1 MNPGSRTVDQLTAFE
16 RLNFLLT
23 NRIPRRFLTLAVG
36 RLSKIESPL
45 LAAISIYIWRLFVD
59 DLRLFEAEQ
68 SRFNSLHA
76 CFTRKL
82 KADARPI
89 DSRANVVVS
98 PCDAVVG
105 EFGDV
110 NDYKVFQAK
119 GFPYSIC
126 QLLNNRTLA
135 QRYRYGRFV
144 TLRLKSSMY
153 HRLHA
158 PCDGRI
164 ETVNYISG
172 DTWNVNPVALRVV
185 QNLFCENE
193 RAVMEMLV
201 DEGSITLVPVAAIL
215 VASMR
220 FHGLKVPLNLQ
231 YAGPNRLLLQ
241 RSYQKGEEMGYF
253 EHGSTVLLFATR
265 EYQFFDHIQ
274 SGAIIR
280 MGQPLMTNRTLN

>member
-1 MNPGSRTVDQLTAFE
+1 MNPGSRTVDQLTALE

-89 DSRANVVVS
+89 DGRANVVVS

-193 RAVMEMLV
+193 RAVMEVLV